1 VTKAKRLRAL
11 PSVDIILRDAK
22 VLALRDTHSLTQI
35 TLWVRAAVQECREH
49 ILQHPETFDAP
60 LSDWIIDRVHRQSR
74 ADHGQRLQPVI
85 NATGVVLHTNLGRS
99 PMSDQAIAAAERASR
114 YTNVELNLESGRRSK
129 RGERLMTL
137 LSQLTGAEDALVVNN
152 CAAATVLVLQAIA
165 AGREVIVSR
174 GQLVEIGGGF
184 RLPDVFRAAGV
195 TLREV
200 GTTNRT
206 YLRDYEAAVTESTG
220 AVIRVHRSNFHLSG
234 FVTEPSIDEL
244 VQMER
249 PDCVAVRDDLGSGSM
264 VDLSP
269 YGLQEPNVL
278 DSIQSGADLSLFSGD
293 KLFGGP
299 QAGILVGKKRW
310 IETLRRSPIMR
321 AMRVDKLTLAALEAT
336 TEIHLAGDALTELP
350 TLRMITT
357 SAEVVRKRCECLL
370 KQIQH
375 QPAVEIVPCES
386 QVGGGSIPGSILP
399 SYGVRILGY
408 PPHHVAHQ
416 LRDGACAIQTRV
428 TDESV
433 MIDLR
438 TVADH
443 ELTTLAKGI
452 NAALK
457 TTQPA
462 ANTEAAPE

>member
-1 VTKAKRLRAL
+1 VTKAEKLRAL
-11 PSVDIILRDAK
+11 PSVDIILRDEELK
-22 VLALRDTHSLTQI
+22 ALRDSNTLAQI
-35 TLWVRAAVQECREH
+35 TAWVRTAIQGCRDQ
-49 ILQHPETFDAP
+49 ILQSPESFDATP
-60 LSDWIIDRVHRQSR
+60 TRWIIDQVTRQSK
-74 ADHGQRLQPVI
+74 ADLGQRLQPVI
-85 NATGVVLHTNLGRS
+85 NATGVILHTNLGRS
-99 PMSDQAIAAAERASR
+99 PMSDQAIVAANRASR

-137 LSQLTGAEDALVVNN
+137 LAQLTGAEDALVVNN

-206 YLRDYEAAVTESTG
+206 YLQDYEAAVNDQTG

-234 FVTEPSIDEL
+234 FVTEPTIDEL

-249 PDCVAVRDDLGSGSM
+249 PESVAMIDDLGSGSM
-264 VDLSP
+264 VDLTP

-278 DSIQSGADLSLFSGD
+278 DSIRSGADISLFSGD

-299 QAGILVGKKRW
+299 QAGILVGKKQW
-310 IETLRRSPIMR
+310 IEKLRRSPIMR

-336 TEIHLAGDALTELP
+336 TEIHLAGNALTELP

-357 SAEVVRKRCECLL
+357 SAETIRQRCESLL
-370 KQIQH
+370 LRIEQSNST
-375 QPAVEIVPCES
+375 AVVPCES
-386 QVGGGSIPGSILP
+386 QVGGGSIPGSSLP
-399 SYGVRILGY
+399 SYALRVAGY
-408 PPHHVAHQ
+408 PPHHLAHHM
-416 LRDGACAIQTRV
+416 RDGAVAIQARV
-428 TDESV
+428 SDEAV

-443 ELTTLAKGI
+443 ELTDLADGI
-452 NAALK
+452 NAAIRDTKPL
-457 TTQPA
+457 
-462 ANTEAAPE
+462 ANTETAPE

>member
-1 VTKAKRLRAL
+1 MTKAEKLRAL
-11 PSVDIILRDAK
+11 PSVDIILRDEELK
-22 VLALRDTHSLTQI
+22 ALRDSNTLAQI
-35 TLWVRAAVQECREH
+35 TAWVRTAIQGCRDQ
-49 ILQHPETFDAP
+49 ILQSPESFDATP
-60 LSDWIIDRVHRQSR
+60 TRWIIDQVTRQSK
-74 ADHGQRLQPVI
+74 ADLGQRLQPVI
-85 NATGVVLHTNLGRS
+85 NATGVILHTNLGRS
-99 PMSDQAIAAAERASR
+99 PMSDQAIVAANRASR

-137 LSQLTGAEDALVVNN
+137 LAQLTGAEDALVVNN

-206 YLRDYEAAVTESTG
+206 YLQDYEAAVNDQTG

-234 FVTEPSIDEL
+234 FVTEPTIDEL

-249 PDCVAVRDDLGSGSM
+249 PESVAMIDDLGSGSM
-264 VDLSP
+264 VDLTP

-278 DSIQSGADLSLFSGD
+278 DSIRSGADISLFSGD

-299 QAGILVGKKRW
+299 QAGILVGKKQW
-310 IETLRRSPIMR
+310 IEKLRRSPIMR

-336 TEIHLAGDALTELP
+336 TEIHLAGNALTELP

-357 SAEVVRKRCECLL
+357 SAETIRQRCESLL
-370 KQIQH
+370 LRIEQSNST
-375 QPAVEIVPCES
+375 AVVPCES
-386 QVGGGSIPGSILP
+386 QVGGGSIPGSSLP
-399 SYGVRILGY
+399 SYALRVAGY
-408 PPHHVAHQ
+408 PPHHLAHHM
-416 LRDGACAIQTRV
+416 RDGAVAIQARV
-428 TDESV
+428 SDEAV

-443 ELTTLAKGI
+443 ELTDLADGI
-452 NAALK
+452 NAAIRDTKPL
-457 TTQPA
+457 
-462 ANTEAAPE
+462 ANTETAPE

>member
-1 VTKAKRLRAL
+1 MTKAERLRSL
-11 PSVDIILRDAK
+11 PSVDIILRDPD
-22 VLALRDTHSLTQI
+22 VTALRESNTLAQI
-35 TLWVRAAVQECREH
+35 TIWVRMAVQHCREQ
-49 ILQHPETFDAP
+49 ILQNSDTFQTP
-60 LSDWIIDRVHRQSR
+60 LTAWIIDRVISQSKT
-74 ADHGQRLQPVI
+74 DLGQRLQPVI

-99 PMSDQAIAAAERASR
+99 PMAEQAIAAAQRASR

-137 LSQLTGAEDALVVNN
+137 LAQLTGAEDALVVNN

-165 AGREVIVSR
+165 SGREVIVSR

-184 RLPDVFRAAGV
+184 RLPDVFCAAGV

-206 YLRDYEAAVTESTG
+206 YLRDYEAAVNESTG

-234 FVTEPSIDEL
+234 FVAEPTIDEM
-244 VQMER
+244 VQMQR
-249 PDCVAVRDDLGSGSM
+249 PKSVAVIDDLGSGSM
-264 VDLSP
+264 IDLSA

-278 DSIQSGADLSLFSGD
+278 DSIQSGADISLFSGD

-299 QAGILVGKKRW
+299 QAGILVGKNQW
-310 IETLRRSPIMR
+310 IEKLRRSPIMR

-336 TEIHLAGDALTELP
+336 TEIHLAGNALTELP

-357 SAEVVRKRCECLL
+357 PAEVVRQRCESVLTQL
-370 KQIQH
+370 NQQI
-375 QPAVEIVPCES
+375 AIEIVSCEA
-386 QVGGGSIPGSILP
+386 QVGGGSIPGSSLP
-399 SYGVRILGY
+399 SFALKITGF
-408 PPHHVAHQ
+408 PPHHLAHHM
-416 LRDGACAIQTRV
+416 RDGRCAIQTRV

-443 ELTTLAKGI
+443 EVSDLAEGI
-452 NAALK
+452 NTAIQR
-457 TTQPA
+457 TQQN
-462 ANTEAAPE
+462 ANTETATE